1 MPIRPRVPWPSEL
14 PGCCASDMEGQ
25 ADVSGL
31 PVQGR
36 EAAQVN
42 FTPVTLL
49 PS

>member
-14 PGCCASDMEGQ
+14 SGCCASDVEGQ
-25 ADVSGL
+25 AYASGL
-31 PVQGR
+31 PVQGC
-36 EAAQVN
+36 EAAQMN